1 MARRKPAYWI
11 IRCNDDSSVLDV
23 KGRFMKMCASA
34 SDIKTYRSEG
44 WMLKKL
50 SQLSERF
57 LKFRFTAYA
66 VYDDDEVNC
75 CGQII
80 NAKGVR

>member
-1 MARRKPAYWI
+1 MARRKHAYWI
-11 IRCNDDSSVLDV
+11 IRCDHLAATLARDGKFYRSKDPND
-23 KGRFMKMCASA
+23 FQ
-34 SDIKTYRSEG
+34 TYRTEG
-44 WMLKKL
+44 WAVRRLCRL
-50 SQLSERF
+50 GDGH
-57 LKFRFTAYA
+57 TAYA